1 MGVEVGEVVDG
12 KEVGVRDTEAG
23 ELGEAFCELQEG
35 CISIIYKS
43 EEGGTEGDVQRIS
56 GLGL

>member
-1 MGVEVGEVVDG
+1 VVDG